1 MELTAVNREIEWF
14 EKEFSKLS
22 DLYNSQNP
30 SIRAIKHEAFEAFS
44 KLGFPS
50 MKHEDGKH
58 RDGRP
63 RRRRQDHAD

>member
-22 DLYNSQNP
+22 ELNINQNP

-44 KLGFPS
+44 QTGIS
-50 MKHEDGKH
+50 NHET
-58 RDGRP
+58 
-63 RRRRQDHAD
+63 